1 MGIDAPGGDDAR
13 VLRDACELLGV
24 ERLVLA
30 IHGPSFPGDA
40 TSDVGAGCPASAA
53 GERFLAFVRR
63 LGFTGVQLGPQGET
77 SEDNPSPY
85 DGTLF
90 ARSRLTIALD
100 RLVRDG
106 LLDARRLDALVAA

>member
-13 VLRDACELLGV
+13 VLRDACEPLGV
-24 ERLVLA
+24 EPLVLA

-53 GERFLAFVRR
+53 GERFLGFVRR

-77 SEDNPSPY
+77 SEGNPSPY

-90 ARSRLTIALD
+90 ARSRLTISLD
-100 RLVRDG
+100 RLARDA
-106 LLDARRLDALVAA
+106 LLDPKRLEELAA